1 MVWLLCRPVLS
12 AAMRYL
18 PSLECPPS
26 LVPEEKAEN
35 KKRLHPVVRWR
46 RKLGRLD
53 YVLISYPSASLCGRY
68 FFAACRVFSLFGRCF
83 ELVFQIGG

>member
-1 MVWLLCRPVLS
+1 
-12 AAMRYL
+12 MRYL

-68 FFAACRVFSLFGRCF
+68 FFAACRVFFALWLLFQERGLFF
-83 ELVFQIGG
+83 ELGERDWPSGSKG